1 MAQEKTLYYK
11 AKFGYLHRVPGR
23 GLEPPWVTPLAPKA
37 SASTISPSR
46 RISFSLLAP
55 NVRPVGIEP
64 TTNRLRVECS
74 TS

>member
-1 MAQEKTLYYK
+1 MCLIRDSSHLKVVRSLI
-11 AKFGYLHRVPGR
+11 VPGR

-46 RISFSLLAP
+46 HDAQCAP
-55 NVRPVGIEP
+55 TIVRPVGIEP
-64 TTNRLRVECS
+64 TTNRLRGECS